1 MKKLLD
7 DMAETMYNADGVGL
21 AAPQVGVKLRAV
33 VIDVQDDHGLIEL
46 INPVLTYREGI
57 AVDTEGCLS
66 VPDIYGEVERA
77 ARVKVE
83 FMNRRGKM
91 QHLTAEGL
99 LARCIQHECDH
110 LDGQLFIDIAQ
121 SVHKGAQAGGRF
133 VWDSRGHLRVPSR
146 VLRCTKPRRVED
158 GWWGYLG
165 GWGVLGSVSCHA
177 P

>member
-1 MKKLLD
+1 MALLEIKKAGDPVLKEICMPVERVDKKMKKLLD

-21 AAPQVGVKLRAV
+21 AAPQVGVKPRAV
-33 VIDVQDDHGLIEL
+33 VIDVQDDHGLIEG
-46 INPVLTYREGI
+46 T

-66 VPDIYGEVERA
+66 VPNIYGEVERA
-77 ARVKVE
+77 ARIKVE

-121 SVHKGAQAGGRF
+121 SVHKGAQA
-133 VWDSRGHLRVPSR
+133 
-146 VLRCTKPRRVED
+146 
-158 GWWGYLG
+158 
-165 GWGVLGSVSCHA
+165 
-177 P
+177 